1 MGLAISDPG
10 GIISE
15 PIEAVPSSSSI
26 EKIVQIA
33 DERGAVEIVV
43 GLPISMDGTRSE
55 QTRSTLEF
63 VKELQSCTDI
73 PVVKWDERLST
84 AEAERALRP
93 LAKSRRDKKR
103 REGRVDSAA
112 AAIILRSY
120 LDAIG

>member
-15 PIEAVPSSSSI
+15 PIEAIPSSSSI

-43 GLPISMDGTRSE
+43 GLPVSMDGTRSA

-63 VKELQSCTDI
+63 VKCLQSSTDI
-73 PVVKWDERLST
+73 PVMTWDERLST
-84 AEAERALRP
+84 VEAERSLRETG
-93 LAKSRRDKKR
+93 RRG
-103 REGRVDSAA
+103 GRDRGRIDSAA
-112 AAIILRSY
+112 AAIILGAY
-120 LDAIG
+120 LDSL